1 MNYQCEICHYIYEL
15 ENGDPEGG
23 IEPGTSFKDIPSD
36 WLCPRCGIDISSFNR
51 MGKEFQAPRG
61 KDPLLVMVLGLTQG
75 LWTIAGTGSYS
86 VTRQIGR
93 TFLEELKSKG
103 FNFDDSKTSLESVRS
118 YFVETHHMAG
128 NIEYTV
134 GDAEVE
140 LKVKNCRFFPVCSQL
155 ESQGVLITTCP
166 YTNTA
171 AMAMEEGTGYRFR
184 ISKEPQ
190 GFGHQITLK
199 KVSKVK

>member
-1 MNYQCEICHYIYEL
+1 
-15 ENGDPEGG
+15 
-23 IEPGTSFKDIPSD
+23 
-36 WLCPRCGIDISSFNR
+36 
-51 MGKEFQAPRG
+51 MGKEIQAPRG

-140 LKVKNCRFFPVCSQL
+140 LKVKNCRFFPLCSQL

>member
-1 MNYQCEICHYIYEL
+1 MNYQCEICHYIYEP

-23 IEPGTSFKDIPSD
+23 IEPGTSFKDITND
-36 WLCPRCGIDISSFNR
+36 WLCPRCGIDKSSFKP
-51 MGKEFQAPRG
+51 MGKEIQAPRG
-61 KDPLLVMVLGLTQG
+61 KDPLLVMVLGLTHG

-93 TFLEELKSKG
+93 TFLEELKLNG

-128 NIEYTV
+128 DIEYSIS
-134 GDAEVE
+134 DDEVE

-171 AMAMEEGTGYRFR
+171 ARAMEEATGYRFR
-184 ISKEPQ
+184 ISKETN
-190 GFGHQITLK
+190 GFGHQIRLK